1 MIMKNNLT
9 IVMYHYV
16 RDTQKSKIKNLKF
29 LDIKDFC
36 NQLDYLKQNYN
47 IISGEE
53 FVSYLT
59 DAESVLPNKPCL
71 LTFDDGYKDHIEYA
85 LPELLKRKISGC
97 FFPVTDTLYNDK
109 LLEVNAIQCILSII
123 DKERPLKIL
132 EKELINI
139 GFSSERL
146 VSLFKENNFKSKY
159 DNSHIVLF
167 KRLLQYVLPIEVRK
181 KIINFFYDTYV
192 QIPQNEL
199 HKDFY
204 MNIKDLQTLKD
215 NGMTIGNH
223 THTHQWL
230 KHLTKSDQIYEI
242 TRSMDILK
250 KYHLISDKWL
260 MCYPYGSFDDRTI
273 DILKSNGCVLGLTIS
288 SGINEIKKN
297 DFNFRLK
304 RIDTKEVNKL

>member
-1 MIMKNNLT
+1 
-9 IVMYHYV
+9 MYHYV
-16 RDTQKSKIKNLKF
+16 RDKQKSKIKNLKF

-36 NQLDYLKQNYN
+36 NQLDYLKLNYN
-47 IISGEE
+47 IITGEE

-59 DAESVLPNKPCL
+59 DPESIFPNKPCL
-71 LTFDDGYKDHIEYA
+71 LTFDDGYKDHIEYV
-85 LPELLKRKISGC
+85 LPELFKRKISGC
-97 FFPVTDTLYNDK
+97 FFPVTDTLYNNN
-109 LLEVNAIQCILSII
+109 LLDVNAIQCILSTI
-123 DKERPLKIL
+123 DKENPLKIL
-132 EKELINI
+132 ENELIKI
-139 GFSSERL
+139 GFSREKL
-146 VSLFKENNFKSKY
+146 ISLFKENSFQGKY

-167 KRLLQYVLPIEVRK
+167 KRLLQYLLPIDVRK

-204 MNIKDLQTLKD
+204 MNIRDLQTLKD

-230 KHLTKSDQIYEI
+230 EHLTKSDQTNEI
-242 TRSMDILK
+242 TKSIHILK

-260 MCYPYGSFDDRTI
+260 MCYPYGSFDDQTI

-297 DFNFRLK
+297 DLNFRLK
-304 RIDTKEVNKL
+304 RIDTNEVNKL